1 MDASVSSRL
10 KIVELRIDSDCLP
23 TLQGKYIINSYYDLV
38 ITREPES
45 WEVKLCLKPFE
56 KPLEKSYTGKFFK
69 AHVQEPRVFAVLL
82 NGEQVAWIELGSDK
96 WNNRMRVWEFLVE
109 EKFRRKGIGTAL
121 MKHAVEI
128 ARQKGARMLVL
139 ETQSCNT
146 PAIKFY
152 VKQGFDLI
160 GFDLAAYSNEDIK
173 RREVR
178 LEFGLPL

>member
-1 MDASVSSRL
+1 MSSGISDRL
-10 KIVELRIDSDCLP
+10 EVVELHRDDECLP
-23 TLQGKYIINSYYDLV
+23 TLQDKYTTDSYYDLV
-38 ITREPES
+38 VTREHGS
-45 WEVKLCLKPFE
+45 WGFKLCLKPFE
-56 KPLEKSYTGKFFK
+56 KPLEKSYTGKFFE
-69 AHVQEPRVFAVLL
+69 AHLEEPMVFAVLL
-82 NGEQVAWIELGSDK
+82 NGGQVGWIELGYDK

-109 EKFRRKGIGTAL
+109 EKSRRKGIGTVL
-121 MKHAVEI
+121 MKHAVEV

-160 GFDLAAYSNEDIK
+160 GFDMAAYSNEDIK

>member
-1 MDASVSSRL
+1 MGASVSSRL
-10 KIVELRIDSDCLP
+10 KIVELRRDNDCLP
-23 TLQGKYIINSYYDLV
+23 TLQSKYITISYYDLV
-38 ITREPES
+38 VTREPES
-45 WEVKLCLKPFE
+45 WGVKLCLKPFE
-56 KPLEKSYTGKFFK
+56 KPLEKSYTGKFFE
-69 AHVQEPRVFAVLL
+69 AHGQEPRVFAVLL
-82 NGEQVAWIELGSDK
+82 NGEQVGWIELGYDK

-109 EKFRRKGIGTAL
+109 EKLGRKGIGAVL

-128 ARQKGARMLVL
+128 AIQEEVRMLVL
-139 ETQSCNT
+139 ETQSCNA

-160 GFDLAAYSNEDIK
+160 GFDLAAYSNEDVK